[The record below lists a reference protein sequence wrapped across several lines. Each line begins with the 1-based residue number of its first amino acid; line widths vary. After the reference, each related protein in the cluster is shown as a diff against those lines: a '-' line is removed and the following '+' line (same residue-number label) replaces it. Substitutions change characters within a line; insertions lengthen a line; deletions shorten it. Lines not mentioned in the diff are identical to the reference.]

1 MNVFLPA
8 SHNRPLTPVSI
19 AGVSATLAQGPE
31 HVSPVSPEVRPA
43 PGEADLG
50 DVPGARELS

>member
-1 MNVFLPA
+1 MNAFLPA

-19 AGVSATLAQGPE
+19 GGGSATLAQGPE
-31 HVSPVSPEVRPA
+31 HVSPVCPEVRPA

-50 DVPGARELS
+50 DVPEAREVS